1 MTENGAMD
9 LSDWRKRIDE
19 LDMEIL
25 RLLNQRAEAA
35 MEIGRIKEKSSAAIY
50 EPDREKAILVNLN
63 AANKGPLT
71 DDDLAL
77 IYSRIIQIMRD
88 LQRRI

>member
-1 MTENGAMD
+1 MSDNGTMD
-9 LSDWRKRIDE
+9 LSGWRKRIDE
-19 LDMEIL
+19 LDKEIL

-35 MEIGRIKEKSSAAIY
+35 MEIGRIKEKTAAAIY
-50 EPDREKAILVNLN
+50 EPDREKMILANLN
-63 AANKGPLT
+63 AANTGPLT

>member
-1 MTENGAMD
+1 MTENPAMD

-35 MEIGRIKEKSSAAIY
+35 MEIGRIKEKVSAAIY
-50 EPDREKAILVNLN
+50 EPDREKLILKNLN
-63 AANKGPLT
+63 AANGGPLT

-77 IYSRIIQIMRD
+77 IYSRIIRIMRD

>member
-1 MTENGAMD
+1 MNENPNMD
-9 LSDWRKRIDE
+9 LADWRKRIDE
-19 LDMEIL
+19 LDTEIL
-25 RLLNQRAEAA
+25 RLLNQRAQAA
-35 MEIGRIKEKSSAAIY
+35 MEIGRIKERVAAAIY
-50 EPDREKAILVNLN
+50 EPDREKAILKNLS
-63 AANKGPLT
+63 AANPGPLT

>member
-1 MTENGAMD
+1 MTEDGTMD
-9 LSDWRKRIDE
+9 LSDWRRRIDE
-19 LDMEIL
+19 LDKEIL

-35 MEIGRIKEKSSAAIY
+35 MEIGRIKEKSAAAIY
-50 EPDREKAILVNLN
+50 EPDREKTILANLH
-63 AANKGPLT
+63 AANPGPLT